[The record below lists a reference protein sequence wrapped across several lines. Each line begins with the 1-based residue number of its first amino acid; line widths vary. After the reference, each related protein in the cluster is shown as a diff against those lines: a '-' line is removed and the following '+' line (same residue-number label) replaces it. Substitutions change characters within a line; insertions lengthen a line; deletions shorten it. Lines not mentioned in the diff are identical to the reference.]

1 MILPEFVNLKLL
13 KESINVRHHAME
25 RFYDVEEANKDH
37 KENMELLER
46 LSSNVPYDDAEDIA
60 KAKELISNPY

>member
-1 MILPEFVNLKLL
+1 M
-13 KESINVRHHAME
+13 RHHAME